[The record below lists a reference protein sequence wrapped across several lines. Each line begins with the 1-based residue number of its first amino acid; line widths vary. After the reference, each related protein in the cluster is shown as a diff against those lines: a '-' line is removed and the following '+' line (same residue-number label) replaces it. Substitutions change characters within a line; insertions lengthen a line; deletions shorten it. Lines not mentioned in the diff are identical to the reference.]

1 MPSFSFGQRFIVAG
15 ASHGIGKSVALLLNE
30 CGASV
35 ISIARNREALSL
47 LKDEAK
53 HPEYMFIEQKDF
65 THDVGDIP
73 AYVKELKEKYGKFQ
87 GMAFCAGTGE
97 VKPVRAVDLDDLR
110 KVFELNFFAPYMM
123 AKAFADKRIHNGWG
137 TSCVFVSS
145 VASIRC
151 DKGQSAYAG
160 SKAALSA
167 SVKSIARECAPL
179 GVRFNCVSPSAINT
193 RLLHMTPPEI
203 LEKQA
208 EMYPMGIGDVR
219 DAANLIVYLLSNEAK
234 WITTQNYIIDCGAI
248 L

>member
-1 MPSFSFGQRFIVAG
+1 MPCFSFDQRFIVAG
-15 ASHGIGKSVALLLNE
+15 ASHGIGKDVSLLLNE
-30 CGASV
+30 YGASV
-35 ISIARNREALSL
+35 ICIARNEKVLSI

-53 HPEYMFIEQKDF
+53 YPEYIFIEQKDLA
-65 THDVGDIP
+65 HDVEHIP
-73 AYVKELKEKYGKFQ
+73 TYIRQLKEKYGKFQ

-97 VKPVRAVDLDDLR
+97 VKPVRAVDLDELR
-110 KVFELNFFAPYMM
+110 KVFEINFFAPYMM

-137 TSCVFVSS
+137 TSCVFISS
-145 VASIRC
+145 VAAIRC
-151 DKGQSAYAG
+151 DKGQSVYAS

-167 SVKSIARECAPL
+167 SLKSIARECASL

-193 RLLHMTPPEI
+193 RLLHTNSPEI

-208 EMYPMGIGDVR
+208 ELYPMGVGDVR
-219 DAANLIVYLLSNEAK
+219 DVSNLIVYLLSNEAK